1 MSRKTYRLTNLVA
14 LITYVIVDG
23 KEETIEF
30 AGGYRTPT
38 KVKGTYTTSDAKIQK
53 AIESCG
59 GYGNQ
64 FVLISTEL
72 EKDDSGKKEQK
83 QENQPGNT
91 EGGNTEGGF
100 TEVPEVKNAQAA
112 KEYLTTN
119 HKISPS
125 LLPNK
130 AKIFEVAQ
138 EYKVS
143 FPNLPK

>member
-14 LITYVIVDG
+14 LITYVMVDG

-30 AGGYRTPT
+30 TGGYRTPV

-64 FVLISTEL
+64 FVLISTEVDKE
-72 EKDDSGKKEQK
+72 EKKPDGTGNE
-83 QENQPGNT
+83 PGNN
-91 EGGNTEGGF
+91 EGGNPDGGF

-112 KEYLTTN
+112 KEYLITN
-119 HKISPS
+119 HKVSSS

-130 AKIFEVAQ
+130 AKILEVAQ
-138 EYKVS
+138 EHKVS

>member
-14 LITYVIVDG
+14 LITYVMVDG

-30 AGGYRTPT
+30 TGGYRTPV

-59 GYGNQ
+59 GFGNQ

-72 EKDDSGKKEQK
+72 EKENSVKKEQTD
-83 QENQPGNT
+83 NT
-91 EGGNTEGGF
+91 PASPEGGNSEGGF

-112 KEYLTTN
+112 KEYLITN

-125 LLPNK
+125 LLSNK

-138 EYKVS
+138 EHKVS